1 MKRASEFAD
10 DLIQKEG
17 AGSELRLRVAARGL
31 AACVG
36 LQGKVDPAAWAD
48 QAIRAGKELTE
59 GAASDSQKRQSLR
72 ELGVALYDAVQVCQ
86 MRKDHD
92 GVQKYGK
99 QAIECLEAVKPSKDR
114 PADVYLLGRLYF
126 RMGAVRASGEPDHRA
141 AVAWFDKAV
150 ATLQQVVSQA
160 APAEQGRLGETFVTM
175 GVSYWETGQRERALQ
190 VTQQGVEMME
200 KAVIDGSLPKTILEV
215 PYKNLATMHRQL
227 GQEDKARRYAEKAN
241 FRADT
246 IRE

>member
-1 MKRASEFAD
+1 
-10 DLIQKEG
+10 
-17 AGSELRLRVAARGL
+17 
-31 AACVG
+31 
-36 LQGKVDPAAWAD
+36 
-48 QAIRAGKELTE
+48 
-59 GAASDSQKRQSLR
+59 
-72 ELGVALYDAVQVCQ
+72 
-86 MRKDHD
+86 
-92 GVQKYGK
+92 
-99 QAIECLEAVKPSKDR
+99 
-114 PADVYLLGRLYF
+114 
-126 RMGAVRASGEPDHRA
+126 MGAVRASGEPDHRA